1 MIYIIITTSIINKQ
15 GVIDDIHRQRRYM
28 ESIRQLLYLVENDIC
43 IKPIIVENNGSRAT
57 YLDDLNCE
65 VCYTDNNKSELY
77 HKGLNELMDI
87 QEVIQRYAIQDDD
100 IVIKLTG
107 RYKLLDASF
116 IDTVKKHRAQ
126 YHAFVKFFNVCEKA
140 YMANDCVLGLF
151 AIQSKY
157 LKRFHYD
164 CSKSPECEFAE
175 YVRRNIPI
183 DNLMEIK
190 HLQLECCFADDLRL
204 LVV

>member
-1 MIYIIITTSIINKQ
+1 
-15 GVIDDIHRQRRYM
+15 M
-28 ESIRQLLYLVENDIC
+28 ESIQQLLDLVENDIW
-43 IKPIIVENNGSRAT
+43 IKPIIVENNGFRAT

-65 VCYTDNNKSELY
+65 VCYTDNNNKSDLY

-116 IDTVKKHRAQ
+116 IDTVKKHRTQ
-126 YHAFVKFFNVCEKA
+126 YHAFVKFFNVCEKT

-175 YVRRNIPI
+175 YV
-183 DNLMEIK
+183 
-190 HLQLECCFADDLRL
+190 
-204 LVV
+204 